1 MLKILAKIWHAKD
14 LRNKILFTVFIVF
27 CFRFLGHITIP
38 GIDTSAL
45 KESFAQKNNILGVF
59 SAFTGGSIENFSIM
73 LLGLSPY
80 INASIIIQL
89 MTVISPR
96 IASWKEEGEEGRRK
110 MNKWTRYLTIPLAFV
125 QSYGM
130 ILLLNNSVDNGL
142 ISNVYAPSII
152 LPMMIV
158 ATTGTIL
165 AVWLGELITEKGLGN
180 GVSILI
186 FVGIVSNIPQVI
198 GGQLGVARLNPEAIY
213 PFLILTAI
221 TIALTIFVILVTEGL
236 RHVPI
241 TYAGRRTASGE
252 QASIPVRINQAGM
265 IPIIFAVS
273 MVTFPSILAKFFV
286 NSPNETV
293 RAVADFITANFSSN
307 TPNWLYISVFFAL
320 TIFFTFFY
328 VSITFQPEQIAES
341 IQKRGGFIPG
351 IRPGRHT
358 AEYLQA
364 VSSRLNLWGGLFIGF
379 VAVLPMILN
388 KFFSQL
394 GLGTV
399 QLLISGAGIII
410 IVGVALELF
419 RQINSNLAMHDYEK
433 LY

>member
-1 MLKILAKIWHAKD
+1 MFKTLAKIWHAKD
-14 LRNKILFTVFIVF
+14 LRNKILFTAFVVI

-38 GIDTSAL
+38 GINTEAL

-59 SAFTGGSIENFSIM
+59 SAFTGGSIDNFSIM

-96 IASWKEEGEEGRRK
+96 MASWKEDGEEGHRK

-130 ILLLNNSVDNGL
+130 ILIINNSTNNAL
-142 ISNVYAPSII
+142 ITDIYNPSII
-152 LPMMIV
+152 LPMMVI
-158 ATTGTIL
+158 ATAGTVL
-165 AVWLGELITEKGLGN
+165 AMWLGELISEKGISN

-186 FVGIVSNIPQVI
+186 FVGIISNIPQVI
-198 GGQLGVARLNPEAIY
+198 GSQLGVARLNPEAIW
-213 PFLILTAI
+213 PFLILAVL

-236 RHVPI
+236 RHIPI

-252 QASIPVRINQAGM
+252 QASIPIRINQAGM

-273 MVTFPSILAKFFV
+273 MVTFPSILAKFLV

-293 RAVADFITANFSSN
+293 RNISEFVTANFSSN
-307 TPNWLYISVFFAL
+307 TPNWLYITLFFLL

-328 VSITFQPEQIAES
+328 VSVTFQPEQIAES

-358 AEYLQA
+358 AEYLQK

-419 RQINSNLAMHDYEK
+419 RQVNSNLAMHDYEK